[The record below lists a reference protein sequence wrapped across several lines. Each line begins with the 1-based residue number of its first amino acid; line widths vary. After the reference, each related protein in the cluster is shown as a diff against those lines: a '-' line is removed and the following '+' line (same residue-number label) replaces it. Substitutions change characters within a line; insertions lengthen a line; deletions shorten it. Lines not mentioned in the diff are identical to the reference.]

1 MRQMQANARMQ
12 LGKLMS
18 LKRWPRAI
26 FDRDRNCSDCIHNAD
41 KAKSN
46 LTLRLAGRQKAFTGA
61 LFRERGSDAA
71 SRNLWSFFGPFSN
84 SGPSFAKGAF
94 TSWPSIFGRTGIGR
108 PNKKRARPSTRP
120 PRFQRPSALTSNA
133 SRGDGRGA

>member
-12 LGKLMS
+12 LGKLIP

-61 LFRERGSDAA
+61 LFREREAMLRRAIYG
-71 SRNLWSFFGPFSN
+71 RFSVR
-84 SGPSFAKGAF
+84 F
-94 TSWPSIFGRTGIGR
+94 RT
-108 PNKKRARPSTRP
+108 RARRS
-120 PRFQRPSALTSNA
+120 L
-133 SRGDGRGA
+133 